1 MSAYVSFLTV
11 LGWSLL
17 DSIWQMAVLWMA
29 YYILTAG
36 NIRISSA
43 GKHNLILVFVF
54 IGLEWFVY
62 TLVHLI
68 NDPVALFSPGLIPVS
83 SPANL
88 WIPCLSTVYLGVL
101 IFRFF
106 QYAIQS
112 YTWNKKRPGK
122 ILSSELQS
130 FAERYARLLGIP
142 KMIHVYLSDLAETA
156 QTSGFFKP
164 FILLPISLVTRLS
177 PKQVEAILIH
187 ELFHIRRND
196 YMINICMSCFRSI
209 FFFNPFAHLFYKALA
224 KERELACDDGVL
236 ELGFAPEQYAE
247 ALYCLEKFRQVQ
259 PDFSLA
265 ADGNKPWLL
274 MERICRLLGKP
285 AHRKN
290 KFNPL
295 IFFSLLTAIVLFGMQ
310 PKKLKR
316 NENSN
321 QIAAVQVPVFLTEE
335 EFVKK
340 NLVLKEKEIVIRSS
354 LHRKQIKKSKVKP
367 ELPQS
372 IPENESLVEPQPA
385 INAFYTENKIE
396 RDYSNQ
402 LATGT
407 NQAPILSLPG
417 TPYLPSVMLS
427 YQAVPEIIWQ
437 DSIMNLAIQNGLQY
451 LITSNRIKTIASLVT
466 MESEIEKNRKQL
478 KEIELKNR
486 KFILLDRRK
495 IKPLLEEINHQIKL
509 KKQQINNLKV
519 RLQISEEE
527 IILI

>member
-1 MSAYVSFLTV
+1 
-11 LGWSLL
+11 
-17 DSIWQMAVLWMA
+17 
-29 YYILTAG
+29 
-36 NIRISSA
+36 
-43 GKHNLILVFVF
+43 
-54 IGLEWFVY
+54 
-62 TLVHLI
+62 
-68 NDPVALFSPGLIPVS
+68 
-83 SPANL
+83 
-88 WIPCLSTVYLGVL
+88 
-101 IFRFF
+101 
-106 QYAIQS
+106 
-112 YTWNKKRPGK
+112 
-122 ILSSELQS
+122 
-130 FAERYARLLGIP
+130 
-142 KMIHVYLSDLAETA
+142 
-156 QTSGFFKP
+156 
-164 FILLPISLVTRLS
+164 
-177 PKQVEAILIH
+177 
-187 ELFHIRRND
+187 
-196 YMINICMSCFRSI
+196 
-209 FFFNPFAHLFYKALA
+209 
-224 KERELACDDGVL
+224 
-236 ELGFAPEQYAE
+236 
-247 ALYCLEKFRQVQ
+247 
-259 PDFSLA
+259 
-265 ADGNKPWLL
+265 
-274 MERICRLLGKP
+274 LGKP

-321 QIAAVQVPVFLTEE
+321 QVAAVQVPVFLTEE

-340 NLVLKEKEIVIRSS
+340 NLIVQEKEIVIRSS

-385 INAFYTENKIE
+385 INAFYTENKIK

-417 TPYLPSVMLS
+417 TPYLPTVMLS

-451 LITSNRIKTIASLVT
+451 LITSNRIKTIASLAT

-486 KFILLDRRK
+486 KFILLDQRK

-527 IILI
+527 IIHI